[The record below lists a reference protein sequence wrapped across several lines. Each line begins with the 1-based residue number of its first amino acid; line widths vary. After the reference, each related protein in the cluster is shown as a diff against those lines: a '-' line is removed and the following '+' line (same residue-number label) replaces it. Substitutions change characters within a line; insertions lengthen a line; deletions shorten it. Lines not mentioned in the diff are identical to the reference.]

1 MELTQTQQIDPTQE
15 ITAYRS
21 APRSSTSR
29 SFSNAPEIVK
39 NILRS
44 NASLPSSS
52 LGQMNLTQSPMSGM
66 QIETQMLMNMMLGV
80 ETGDAE
86 MLGLSS
92 FLYPFQAVIRY

>member
-1 MELTQTQQIDPTQE
+1 
-15 ITAYRS
+15 
-21 APRSSTSR
+21 
-29 SFSNAPEIVK
+29 
-39 NILRS
+39 
-44 NASLPSSS
+44 
-52 LGQMNLTQSPMSGM
+52 MNLTQSPMSGM